1 MDVPNTAVATLST
14 SDVPIAPRLVPRTRL
29 FANSSSAIL
38 WKLLPLETSP
48 MHPYTP
54 LMCCPSSTLSYTIA
68 SHVLFTPKWSVTGL
82 VKLVRTGKR
91 ETFEMS
97 QAKYDIL
104 MCIHLQDPS
113 SKVSFEGCH
122 EPTERTTSS
131 SHLR

>member
-1 MDVPNTAVATLST
+1 MGRGRIMDVPNTAVATLST

-29 FANSSSAIL
+29 FANSSSVIL

-48 MHPYTP
+48 THLYTP
-54 LMCCPSSTLSYTIA
+54 LMCCLSSTPSYTIA

-82 VKLVRTGKR
+82 VKLVRTGP
-91 ETFEMS
+91 
-97 QAKYDIL
+97 L
-104 MCIHLQDPS
+104 LQ
-113 SKVSFEGCH
+113 VSFEGCH

>member
-1 MDVPNTAVATLST
+1 MDVPNTAVATSST
-14 SDVPIAPRLVPRTRL
+14 SDVPTAPRLVPRTKP
-29 FANSSSAIL
+29 FANSSSVIL
-38 WKLLPLETSP
+38 WKRLPLETSLT
-48 MHPYTP
+48 HPYTP
-54 LMCCPSSTLSYTIA
+54 LTCCPSSMLSYTIV

-91 ETFEMS
+91 ETFEIS